1 MQLSDLP
8 GWSEVASYLP
18 VTGGQV
24 KHLVSLLRTL
34 SIHCRIRY
42 FYWLYY
48 TSALANKDSELTP
61 PATSTPDHV
70 SFLKRLQP
78 CWPSR
83 GTSMSSSLKHGK
95 KILKELFNRSK
106 LHLED
111 CPEVKLYSRAWEAE
125 AAEPPSRTIC
135 SSLIYKCVLIMDHL
149 QPPLHFVPQVSHRL
163 V

>member
-1 MQLSDLP
+1 MFVCMQLSDLP

-24 KHLVSLLRTL
+24 KHLKSQF
-34 SIHCRIRY
+34 SNQYRIRY
-42 FYWLYY
+42 FYWLYF

-95 KILKELFNRSK
+95 KILNSYWPKTD
-106 LHLED
+106 LED

-125 AAEPPSRTIC
+125 AAEPPSRIIC
-135 SSLIYKCVLIMDHL
+135 SSLIYKCGLKVDRF
-149 QPPLHFVPQVSHRL
+149 QPLFYFVPQVYHSQAG
-163 V
+163 